1 MAIWLLAGLI
11 WATIGINSQHVE
23 DPEATAIGDEM
34 SPAYYLR
41 KASRMPVVVLGEPIR
56 VLGTEEEGN
65 GHGPGFVFGDG
76 IREGDDQEDK
86 QGDQEGGEKEDIN
99 MRKVLRALL
108 KGEAV
113 KIPNTWEDRPANRYP
128 YYDHYGLGYG
138 PLYGYGG
145 PELWEYKIWDGE
157 EGIH

>member
-11 WATIGINSQHVE
+11 WPIFGINCQHVE
-23 DPEATAIGDEM
+23 DYPEAAAIGDEM

-41 KASRMPVVVLGEPIR
+41 KASRKPVIVLGEPIR
-56 VLGTEEEGN
+56 VRGTEDEGDEEGDEQR
-65 GHGPGFVFGDG
+65 GDG
-76 IREGDDQEDK
+76 EQ
-86 QGDQEGGEKEDIN
+86 QPSLPMPPPNIN
-99 MRKVLRALL
+99 MRQVLRALL

-128 YYDHYGLGYG
+128 YYDHTGLGYG